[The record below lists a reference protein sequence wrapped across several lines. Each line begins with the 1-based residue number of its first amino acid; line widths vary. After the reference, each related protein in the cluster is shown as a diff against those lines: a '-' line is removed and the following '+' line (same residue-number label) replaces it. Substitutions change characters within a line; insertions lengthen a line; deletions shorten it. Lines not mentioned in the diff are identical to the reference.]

1 MCFDISCKILQEIL
15 LQKEPPL
22 LRDNAYTA
30 FKESLFAEQ
39 LHPGQFLSIQELCDG
54 LNVSISPL
62 RDALRQLE
70 SEGLVELLPKKGVRI
85 AKVDQGFISNA
96 FQVRRFLEVQAC
108 YELKDNAWPELQEIR
123 NWTKS
128 LAIRAETDIDEN
140 LLHDAYKADWA
151 FHDGLI
157 AAIENDLLTQIHRQN
172 SDKVRMVRL
181 NRRFVASRVL
191 PAMQEHLKILDALI
205 ADDRPAA
212 AAALNEHLC
221 ISEARSLGKEPGLV

>member
-1 MCFDISCKILQEIL
+1 M
-15 LQKEPPL
+15 
-22 LRDNAYTA
+22 LRENAYAA

-85 AKVDQGFISNA
+85 AKVDRDFITNA

-108 YELKDNAWPELQEIR
+108 YELKDNGWPELQEIR

-128 LAIRAETDIDEN
+128 VAVRAETNIDEI
-140 LLHDAYKADWA
+140 LLQDAYKADWA

-157 AAIENDLLTQIHRQN
+157 AAIGNDLLTQIHGRN

-181 NRRFVASRVL
+181 NRRFIASRVL

-205 ADDRPAA
+205 VDDRAAA

-221 ISEARSLGKEPGLV
+221 ISEARALGKEPGLA

>member
-1 MCFDISCKILQEIL
+1 M
-15 LQKEPPL
+15 
-22 LRDNAYTA
+22 LRENAYAA

-39 LHPGQFLSIQELCDG
+39 LQPGQFLSIQELCDG

-70 SEGLVELLPKKGVRI
+70 SEGLVELLPQKGVRI
-85 AKVDQGFISNA
+85 AKVDRDFITNA

-108 YELKDNAWPELQEIR
+108 YELKENAWPELQDIR
-123 NWTKS
+123 DWTKRV
-128 LAIRAETDIDEN
+128 ADRAETSIDEA

-157 AAIENDLLTQIHRQN
+157 AAIGNDLLTQIHGRN

-181 NRRFVASRVL
+181 NRRFIASRVL

-205 ADDRPAA
+205 SNDRAA
-212 AAALNEHLC
+212 AAEALNEHLC
-221 ISEARSLGKEPGLV
+221 ISEARALGKEPGLV

>member
-1 MCFDISCKILQEIL
+1 M
-15 LQKEPPL
+15 
-22 LRDNAYTA
+22 LRENAYAA

-85 AKVDQGFISNA
+85 AKVDRDFITNA

-108 YELKDNAWPELQEIR
+108 YELGDNGWPQLQEIR
-123 NWTKS
+123 DRTKS
-128 LAIRAETDIDEN
+128 IAVRAETNIDEA
-140 LLHDAYKADWA
+140 LLHDAYKTDWA

-157 AAIENDLLTQIHRQN
+157 AAIGNDLLTQIHGQN

-181 NRRFVASRVL
+181 NRRFIASRVL

-205 ADDRPAA
+205 VDDRAAA

-221 ISEARSLGKEPGLV
+221 ISEARALGKEPGLA